1 MAQISLPE
9 TGQPIDLNYIT
20 QIASSINELTTT
32 VNSRNSVASSINN
45 VSKLNNNL
53 RFFGGTF
60 RINKTK
66 VAAGE
71 TAEANFTYGPF
82 DGIPVVTASIVQN
95 GPSPL
100 ADVFLKDVTNS
111 TARAI
116 VVFRTNAAVNVSL
129 NLIAIGI
136 APGS

>member
-20 QIASSINELTTT
+20 QIASSINQLTTT

-60 RINKTK
+60 GINKTK
-66 VAAGE
+66 VSAGE
-71 TAEANFTYGPF
+71 TAEATFQYGPF

-95 GPSPL
+95 GKSPL

-116 VVFRTNAAVNVSL
+116 VVFRTNSAVNISL